1 MRKASLAPFVL
12 LLFAI
17 APAWLHAQERAV
29 PVLGEQF
36 WTSVAIKGRPPKF
49 FNDIIG
55 KETRKKFQIG
65 TEFGYRSADSF
76 LAGRQFYADAG
87 ISYDVTRALTIGVE
101 QRYAHRPGNE
111 DRTRTIVQAS
121 LGGDV
126 KRSKLNYRLRYQ
138 HNYREFGEE
147 REVIRNRF
155 TVEHDFAK
163 WKLDPFIGAEFFTWA
178 RPDGLMYIG
187 TRYRLGTTWKLS
199 KAHSIDLTILH
210 DRERDIE
217 WPAHNWIYS
226 IDYSFNIAKVDR
238 KKPVEPA
245 P

>member
-1 MRKASLAPFVL
+1 MRRSSPAPFILAL
-12 LLFAI
+12 LLI
-17 APAWLHAQERAV
+17 APVLASAQERAM
-29 PVLGEQF
+29 PILGEQL
-36 WTSVAIKGRPPKF
+36 WSSIAIKGRPPKF

-65 TEFGYRSADSF
+65 AEFGYRSADSF
-76 LAGRQFYADAG
+76 LAGRQYYMDAG
-87 ISYDVTRALTIGVE
+87 ISYDVSKLLTIGVE
-101 QRYAHRPGNE
+101 QRYAYRPGNE
-111 DRTRTIVQAS
+111 DRTRTIVQAVLS
-121 LGGDV
+121 GDV
-126 KRSKLNYRLRYQ
+126 KRFKLNYRFRYQ
-138 HNYREFGEE
+138 HNYRDYGEE
-147 REVIRNRF
+147 REVFRNRF

-163 WKLDPFIGAEFFTWA
+163 WKLDPFAGAEFFTWA
-178 RPDGLMYIG
+178 RPDGIMYIG

-210 DRERDIE
+210 DRERDVN
-217 WPAHNWIYS
+217 WPAHNWVYS

>member
-1 MRKASLAPFVL
+1 MRSAPITSFVL
-12 LLFAI
+12 SLLLI
-17 APAWLHAQERAV
+17 GPLLLSAQERAQ
-29 PVLGEQF
+29 PLLGQQL

-65 TEFGYRSADSF
+65 AEFGYRSADSF

-87 ISYDVTRALTIGVE
+87 ISYDVTPILTIGVE

-111 DRTRTIVQAS
+111 DRTRTILQAVLS
-121 LGGDV
+121 GDV
-126 KRSKLNYRLRYQ
+126 KRFKLNYRFRYQ
-138 HNYREFGEE
+138 HNYREYGEE
-147 REVIRNRF
+147 REVFRNRF
-155 TVEHDFAK
+155 TLEHDFAK
-163 WKLDPFIGAEFFTWA
+163 WKLDPFVGAEFFTWA
-178 RPDGLMYIG
+178 QPTGLIYIG
-187 TRYRLGTTWKLS
+187 TRYRIGTSFKLS
-199 KAHSIDLTILH
+199 KAHSVDLTILH

-226 IDYSFNIAKVDR
+226 VDYSFNIAKVDR

>member
-1 MRKASLAPFVL
+1 MRSLIAPFIVL
-12 LLFAI
+12 LFGI
-17 APAWLHAQERAV
+17 APVLLSAQERAR
-29 PVLGEQF
+29 PVLGEQL
-36 WTSVAIKGRPPKF
+36 WSSIAIKGRPPKF

-76 LAGRQFYADAG
+76 LAGRQIYVDAG
-87 ISYDVTRALTIGVE
+87 ISYDVTQILTIGVE

-111 DRTRTIVQAS
+111 DRTRTIVQAPLS
-121 LGGDV
+121 GDV
-126 KRSKLNYRLRYQ
+126 QRFKFNYRLRYQ

-147 REVIRNRF
+147 REIFRNRF
-155 TVEHDFAK
+155 TVEHDFRN
-163 WKLDPFIGAEFFTWA
+163 WKLDPFAGAEFFTWA
-178 RPDGLMYIG
+178 QPYGLMYIG
-187 TRYRLGTTWKLS
+187 TRYRFGTSWKIA